1 MGMVSGRQQTKGQR
15 RAWCQNGSREQLD
28 SAIQTNAKKNGAS
41 FNIAPAL
48 QREVRTSAKLKS
60 ASDSAILNPT
70 SPIQNPGKPLT
81 TSDRKRRQ
89 SGRTTLNDVARA
101 ADVSPITVS
110 RALRGERSVAPE
122 LVERVKQA
130 AAALGYVPDPAARAL
145 ASQRSAQ
152 VPVLVP
158 LLSNALFV
166 DVLEAVHGALQPHGF
181 QTLIGVTHY
190 DPAQEEQLL
199 RSYLA
204 HRPAGILVTGFDR
217 TEEARQLLAGSG
229 VPCVHLME
237 LTQASG
243 VYCVGFSQQAA
254 GHAITSHLLQQGR
267 KRIAFVA
274 AQLDPRTLQ
283 RAEGYRRAMREQ
295 GLYDAK
301 VELLS
306 AQPSSM
312 ALGGELLTQLLRD
325 NPDCD
330 AVFFCN
336 DDLAQG
342 GLLCALRLGIQVPER
357 IAVAGFNDL
366 AGSDQM
372 VPPLTSV
379 RTPRSAMGD
388 AGAQML
394 LQLMRGETPER
405 NSVDLGF
412 ELCIRGSS

>member
-1 MGMVSGRQQTKGQR
+1 M
-15 RAWCQNGSREQLD
+15 N
-28 SAIQTNAKKNGAS
+28 
-41 FNIAPAL
+41 FN
-48 QREVRTSAKLKS
+48 
-60 ASDSAILNPT
+60 SDSAILRAT
-70 SPIQNPGKPLT
+70 DTFQNPGKPLST
-81 TSDRKRRQ
+81 AERKRRQ
-89 SGRTTLNDVARA
+89 SGRTTLNDVALA
-101 ADVSPITVS
+101 AEVSPITVS

-130 AAALGYVPDPAARAL
+130 AARLGYVPDPAARAL

-166 DVLEAVHGALQPHGF
+166 DVLEAVQNTLQPHGF

-199 RSYLA
+199 RSYLP

-217 TEEARQLLAGSG
+217 TEGARQLLADSG

-237 LTQASG
+237 LTQAKG
-243 VYCVGFSQQAA
+243 VYCVGFSQLEA
-254 GHAITSHLLQQGR
+254 GHAITTHLLQQGR
-267 KRIAFVA
+267 RRIGFIA

-283 RAEGYRRAMREQ
+283 RAEGYRRALREQ
-295 GLYDAK
+295 GLYDAQL
-301 VELLS
+301 ELLS

-312 ALGGELLTQLLRD
+312 ALGGELLTRLLHD
-325 NPDCD
+325 HPDCD

-342 GLLCALRLGIQVPER
+342 GLLLALRMGISVPGR

-379 RTPRSAMGD
+379 RTPRSAMGH

-394 LQLMRGETPER
+394 LDLMRGKTPTG
-405 NSVDLGF
+405 NSIDLGF
-412 ELCIRGSS
+412 ELCVRGSS

>member
-1 MGMVSGRQQTKGQR
+1 LS
-15 RAWCQNGSREQLD
+15 
-28 SAIQTNAKKNGAS
+28 
-41 FNIAPAL
+41 
-48 QREVRTSAKLKS
+48 TSE
-60 ASDSAILNPT
+60 
-70 SPIQNPGKPLT
+70 
-81 TSDRKRRQ
+81 RKRRH

-101 ADVSPITVS
+101 AEVSPITVS

-130 AAALGYVPDPAARAL
+130 ATELGYVPDPAARAL

-158 LLSNALFV
+158 LLSNTLFV
-166 DVLEAVHGALQPHGF
+166 DVLEAVHNTLQPHGF

-217 TEEARQLLAGSG
+217 TEGARQLLKASG

-237 LTQASG
+237 LTQTKDI
-243 VYCVGFSQQAA
+243 YCVGFSQQDA

-267 KRIAFVA
+267 RRIAFVA
-274 AQLDPRTLQ
+274 AQLDPRALQ
-283 RAEGYRRAMREQ
+283 RAEGYRRALREQ
-295 GLYDAK
+295 GLYDPK
-301 VELLS
+301 LELLS

-312 ALGGELLTQLLRD
+312 ALGGELLTQLLRKH
-325 NPDCD
+325 PDCD

-342 GLLCALRLGIQVPER
+342 GLLLALRTGVSVPER

-366 AGSDQM
+366 SGSDQM

-379 RTPRSAMGD
+379 RTPRSAMGQ

-394 LQLMRGETPER
+394 LDLMRGKTPAR
-405 NSVDLGF
+405 NSIDLGF
-412 ELCIRGSS
+412 ELCVRGSS